1 MYKTTI
7 LLIVIAVLCLGILL
21 YLVPWQTRVDV
32 TLNATKLD
40 KDGNELGAAQI
51 ILQGEKSDYLF
62 QPSYISLDVTIEGRS
77 VNFNTDG
84 YQNRSG
90 AEIQKYSHFDYYY
103 ITLIGYDGQ
112 DLCWLPVNIS
122 PDLTR
127 WMLYDFAN
135 ETYYVASVNETD
147 TAQSLWDYFRQ

>member
-1 MYKTTI
+1 MYKSII
-7 LLIVIAVLCLGILL
+7 LLIIIAVLIVGFLL
-21 YLVPWQTRVDV
+21 YAIPLQTNIDL

-90 AEIQKYSHFDYYY
+90 AEIRKYSHHDYYY
-103 ITLIGYDGQ
+103 IIPTGFEGQ
-112 DLCWLPVNIS
+112 ELCWLPVYIS

-127 WMLYDFAN
+127 WMLYDSAN

-147 TAQSLWDYFRQ
+147 TAQSLWEYFK

>member
-7 LLIVIAVLCLGILL
+7 LLIVIALLIISFLL
-21 YLVPWQTRVDV
+21 YAIPWQTSIDL

-40 KDGNELGAAQI
+40 KEGNALGTAQI
-51 ILQGEKSDYLF
+51 ALRGEKLDFLF
-62 QPSYISLDVTIEGRS
+62 QPSCISLDVTMEGRS

-90 AEIQKYSHFDYYY
+90 AEIQKYSHRDDYY
-103 ITLIGYDGQ
+103 INLTGFEGQ
-112 DLCWLPVNIS
+112 ELCWLLVYIS

-127 WMLYDFAN
+127 WMLYDYKGEA
-135 ETYYVASVNETD
+135 YYVASVNETD
-147 TAQSLWDYFRQ
+147 TAQDLWDYFK